1 MAEGRNRASEA
12 APLEQIR
19 RFDDVRLETP
29 AIDWPVEVPPF
40 EEGRFR
46 GAKHRALQ
54 VLMKAAQESA
64 LWLPGPLQRGLV
76 KALAGAGR
84 ALDRRHTRA
93 AEDYIR
99 SALPLATDPEVD
111 QLVAQAWKHL
121 LRIALVAVG
130 VERNVMGGR
139 LGDHYEIEA
148 CPEAMDVLGRP
159 GGAIMVSAHVGFWE
173 ACCPAIVGMGWGP
186 SYGVGKAPR
195 NDFVARD
202 LRLARE
208 SQGMRVIPRRGA
220 MVAVPRAVRAGASV
234 GMLLDHRPRQK
245 PVYAPF
251 FGRIAP
257 CDRSAGVLLRRVK
270 APLVFYACYSAEG
283 TEALDSW
290 RFQLRF
296 PAVIEP
302 EELVGLGPESI
313 AARVN
318 SELER
323 LILHR
328 PDEAFWLHDR
338 FRGAPGAAPGESPAE
353 SPAESSAAR

>member
-1 MAEGRNRASEA
+1 
-12 APLEQIR
+12 
-19 RFDDVRLETP
+19 
-29 AIDWPVEVPPF
+29 VEVPVF
-40 EEGRFR
+40 EEGRF
-46 GAKHRALQ
+46 GSAKHRALQ
-54 VLMKAAQESA
+54 VVMRAAQESA
-64 LWLPGPLQRGLV
+64 LRLPGPLQRGV
-76 KALAGAGR
+76 VGALASAGR
-84 ALDRRHTRA
+84 ALDKRHTRA

-99 SALPLATDPEVD
+99 TALPLATAPEVD
-111 QLVAQAWKHL
+111 RLVAQSWRHL

-130 VERNVMGGR
+130 VERHVMGDR

-148 CPEAMDVLGRP
+148 CPEALDVLNRP
-159 GGAIMVSAHVGFWE
+159 GGNILLSAHVGFWE
-173 ACCPAIVGMGWGP
+173 ACCPAICGMGWVP

-220 MVAVPRAVRAGASV
+220 MTAVPAAVRAGASV

-251 FGRIAP
+251 FGRLAA

-270 APLVFYACYSAEG
+270 APLVFYACYSQEG
-283 TEALDSW
+283 TDALDSW

-302 EELVGLGPESI
+302 AELAGLSPESI
-313 AARVN
+313 AARIN

-328 PDEAFWLHDR
+328 PSEAFWLHDR
-338 FRGAPGAAPGESPAE
+338 FRGAPGAPPGDSA
-353 SPAESSAAR
+353 AESSGAR

>member
-1 MAEGRNRASEA
+1 MAEGRDRAPEA

-29 AIDWPVEVPPF
+29 VVDWPVEVPPF
-40 EEGRFR
+40 EEGRFH

-76 KALAGAGR
+76 SALAGAGR
-84 ALDRRHTRA
+84 ALDKRHTRA

-111 QLVAQAWKHL
+111 QLVAQAWRHL

-130 VERNVMGGR
+130 VEREVMGGR

-159 GGAIMVSAHVGFWE
+159 GGAIMLSAHVGFWE

-220 MVAVPRAVRAGASV
+220 MVAVPAAVRAGASV

-251 FGRIAP
+251 FGRIAA

-283 TEALDSW
+283 TDALDSW

-313 AARVN
+313 AARIN

-328 PDEAFWLHDR
+328 PEEAFWLHDR
-338 FRGAPGAAPGESPAE
+338 FRGAPEAAPGESPAE
-353 SPAESSAAR
+353 SSAAR